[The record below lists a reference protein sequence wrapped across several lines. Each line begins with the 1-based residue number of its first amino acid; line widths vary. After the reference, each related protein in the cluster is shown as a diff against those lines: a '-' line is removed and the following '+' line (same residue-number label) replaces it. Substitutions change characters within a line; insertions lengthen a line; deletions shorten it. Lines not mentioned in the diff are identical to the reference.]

1 MVETSTVV
9 DTALTLAVQDS
20 VLASV
25 VVPYHMVLP
34 SMVVLDIV
42 LASVADQIVAQ
53 ELVHTYLCKYTC
65 DMII

>member
-9 DTALTLAVQDS
+9 DTALTLAVWDS
-20 VLASV
+20 VLASA

-42 LASVADQIVAQ
+42 LASVADQAVAQ
-53 ELVHTYLCKYTC
+53 ELVYTYLCKYN
-65 DMII
+65 M